1 MSNPKRELE
10 LETAESTATRLT
22 TELSTFASLDEARRA
37 VARIGLACRSW
48 GDEETNVALA
58 RDLERLLQSYP
69 ACVVREIADPV
80 SGIARRHKFMPVLAE
95 VAEFADRLVD
105 QRRAELRRA
114 QQALT
119 LEEERQQEEIAKPS
133 AEERERGFSR
143 LIALRNQIAANAE
156 QKKLGPAKQPASL
169 LSHEQL
175 EAIERY
181 TDTGRRPSSRCGEK
195 RCRQRRPL

>member
-105 QRRAELRRA
+105 QRRAELRFPARLRLA
-114 QQALT
+114 SRPPRFAHQPD
-119 LEEERQQEEIAKPS
+119 R
-133 AEERERGFSR
+133 SR
-143 LIALRNQIAANAE
+143 LCENRL
-156 QKKLGPAKQPASL
+156 
-169 LSHEQL
+169 
-175 EAIERY
+175 
-181 TDTGRRPSSRCGEK
+181 DVRPSI
-195 RCRQRRPL
+195 LLT